1 MRIGVLGTGIVGETI
16 GTRLVGLDHEV
27 RMGAREATNERAR
40 AWAEGGG
47 GRASH
52 GSFAD
57 AAAFGELIVNC
68 TSGAHSLD
76 ALHSAGPAHLYG
88 KVLIDVA
95 NPLDFSGGMP
105 PTLGVCNTDSL
116 GEQIQRAFPEARV
129 VKALSTM
136 KCAVM
141 VRPDGLRGGHDMP
154 ICGDD
159 AAAKARPRR
168 SCGAS
173 AGRRSESSIWATSRR
188 RAAWRC
194 TSRSGCA
201 CGARSAPA
209 TSTSQGGP
217 LAYGPRAPSPRRRG
231 RASSA

>member
-141 VRPDGLRGGHDMP
+141 VRPDGLPGEHDVP

-159 AAAKARPRR
+159 AAAKA
-168 SCGAS
+168 
-173 AGRRSESSIWATSRR
+173 
-188 RAAWRC
+188 
-194 TSRSGCA
+194 
-201 CGARSAPA
+201 
-209 TSTSQGGP
+209 Q
-217 LAYGPRAPSPRRRG
+217 
-231 RASSA
+231 ASSLLRSFGWAEERILDLGDITAARGMEMYVALWLRLWGALGTGDFNLRVVR